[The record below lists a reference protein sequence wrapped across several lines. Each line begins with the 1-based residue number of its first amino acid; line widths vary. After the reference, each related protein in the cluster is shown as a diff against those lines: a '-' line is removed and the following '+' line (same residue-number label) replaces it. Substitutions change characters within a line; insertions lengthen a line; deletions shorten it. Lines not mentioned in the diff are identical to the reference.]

1 MEGKRDQKTSAASDS
16 NVNGI
21 SFCRYKNEMWV
32 LVLAL
37 FRWVF
42 FKGGGE
48 VFFQSTMLSNI
59 LQQLIFETLL
69 DYLVKGNHTTVF

>member
-1 MEGKRDQKTSAASDS
+1 
-16 NVNGI
+16 
-21 SFCRYKNEMWV
+21 MWV

-37 FRWVF
+37 FRWGF

-48 VFFQSTMLSNI
+48 VFFQSTTLSSI
-59 LQQLIFETLL
+59 LQQLIFESLL